1 MKVGSFMF
9 KSNKYTTK
17 SIFENIVLA
26 AIINKINNYSL
37 IINPYLKNNDFLLNE
52 LVIWNLTALI
62 SIISTVL
69 INLLNT
75 QKVKVFCFIP

>member
-9 KSNKYTTK
+9 KLNKYTTK

-52 LVIWNLTALI
+52 LVFWNLTALI
-62 SIISTVL
+62 SIISAVL
-69 INLLNT
+69 INLLNA
-75 QKVKVFCFIP
+75 QKS

>member
-1 MKVGSFMF
+1 MF
-9 KSNKYTTK
+9 KLNKYTTK

-52 LVIWNLTALI
+52 LVFWNLTALI
-62 SIISTVL
+62 SIISAVL
-69 INLLNT
+69 INLLNA
-75 QKVKVFCFIP
+75 QKS